1 MKKIRKMKK
10 KFNAHWEPLLSKQE
24 MEILRVSHYGQELL
38 LPKRPAF
45 VVIDMTY
52 DFCGLP
58 GIDAVTAAT
67 ERRTACGPSAW
78 QALPFILRAL
88 TAARQAKMPIA
99 YSRRSAM
106 RLRRKSPKT
115 ARATEDAKPFSS
127 TKDGNSIITELAPE
141 SIDLVFGKHA
151 PSIFFETEF
160 PAWFQDHECDGL
172 FMVGCTTSGC
182 VRASAVDAFSRQINT
197 FIIADAVFDRFSIS
211 HKVALF
217 DCQAK
222 YADLIGTADF
232 ESYSR

>member
-1 MKKIRKMKK
+1 MPIGNHCCPNRKWK
-10 KFNAHWEPLLSKQE
+10 S
-24 MEILRVSHYGQELL
+24 LRVSHYGQELL

-67 ERRTACGPSAW
+67 ERRTASCGH
-78 QALPFILRAL
+78 QHGNALPFILRAL

-127 TKDGNSIITELAPE
+127 TKDGNSIITELAP
-141 SIDLVFGKHA
+141 
-151 PSIFFETEF
+151 
-160 PAWFQDHECDGL
+160 DH
-172 FMVGCTTSGC
+172 
-182 VRASAVDAFSRQINT
+182 R
-197 FIIADAVFDRFSIS
+197 
-211 HKVALF
+211 
-217 DCQAK
+217 
-222 YADLIGTADF
+222 
-232 ESYSR
+232 